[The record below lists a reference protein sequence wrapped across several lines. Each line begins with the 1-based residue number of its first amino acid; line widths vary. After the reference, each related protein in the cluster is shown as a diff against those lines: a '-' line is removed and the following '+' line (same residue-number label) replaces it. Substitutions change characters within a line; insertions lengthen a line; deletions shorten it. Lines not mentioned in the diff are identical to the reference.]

1 MCDWNVYGVS
11 LAYNVHIDVYG
22 VYKRYGVRMAPQKKS
37 ALDPSLW
44 DRLERPAST
53 QRTALTL
60 QKIAAVAVEIA
71 DAEGYPAVTMRRLA
85 TELGVAPMAAYRHV
99 SDKYELSVLMVEWVT
114 GELVVP
120 DGVTGWRDTLRAFAV
135 QARQLMLNHP
145 WLAHMPTPLYALTPS
160 RMAVAERQLA
170 SLDGLGLDADQMM
183 VAFRTVNS
191 YVQGSTQAEVVLR
204 RYRDEQGW
212 SSGHESRE
220 ALAPQMNYLMETGRY
235 PTYERYGLSATR
247 KDDDAWTFESGLD
260 CVLDGIAARL
270 GI

>member
-1 MCDWNVYGVS
+1 
-11 LAYNVHIDVYG
+11 
-22 VYKRYGVRMAPQKKS
+22 MATEKKKS
-37 ALDPSLW
+37 QPDPSLW
-44 DRLERPAST
+44 ERLERPAAT

-60 QKIAAVAVEIA
+60 RKIAAVAVRIA
-71 DAEGYPAVTMRRLA
+71 DAEGFPAVTMRRLA

-99 SDKYELSVLMVEWVT
+99 ADKNELAVLMVEQVT

-120 DGVTGWRDTLRAFAV
+120 DGVSGWRDVLHAFAG

-183 VAFRTVNS
+183 VAFRTVNA

-204 RYRDEQGW
+204 RYRDEHGW
-212 SSGHESRE
+212 HTGEESRT
-220 ALAPQMNYLMETGRY
+220 ALAPQMNYLMATGRY
-235 PTYERYGLSATR
+235 PTYHRYAHSADR
-247 KDDDAWTFESGLD
+247 KDDETWMFESGLD